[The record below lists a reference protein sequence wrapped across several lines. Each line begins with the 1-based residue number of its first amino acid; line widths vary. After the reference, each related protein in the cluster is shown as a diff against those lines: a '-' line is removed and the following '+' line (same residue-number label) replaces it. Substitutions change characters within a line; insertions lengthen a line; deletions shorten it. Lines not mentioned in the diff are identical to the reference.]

1 MISIFPQFIRNL
13 PEITIPFEGVTG
25 YVVQGK
31 KEQVVLMEFTKDTA
45 VPEHTHESQW
55 EIVLEGMV
63 DYWEDG
69 KKHTYKKGDRF
80 FVETGK
86 RHSAYV
92 YAGYS
97 CMMFFNQKDRYKK
110 KMIRKNHPKETP
122 VI

>member
-1 MISIFPQFIRNL
+1 MNSIFPQTIRNL
-13 PEITIPFEGVTG
+13 PEITIPYEGVTG

-31 KEQVVLMEFTKDTA
+31 KEQVVFMEFKKDTA
-45 VPEHTHESQW
+45 VPEHAHESQW
-55 EIVLEGMV
+55 EIVLEGTV

-110 KMIRKNHPKETP
+110 KIIKKPHLKGTP
-122 VI
+122 II